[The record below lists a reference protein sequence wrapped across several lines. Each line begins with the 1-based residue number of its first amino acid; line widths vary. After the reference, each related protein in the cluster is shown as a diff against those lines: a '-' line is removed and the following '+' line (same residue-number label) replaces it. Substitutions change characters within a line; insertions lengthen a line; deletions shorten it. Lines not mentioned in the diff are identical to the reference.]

1 MSRSSPTGLP
11 SGVGPAGEADA
22 DGPSAPDYHAGM
34 LPATD
39 RLLERSISFSIGA
52 LDPNMAPFGLRMSD
66 GDDFAWA
73 QAERFRSV
81 ATRIL
86 A

>member
-1 MSRSSPTGLP
+1 
-11 SGVGPAGEADA
+11 
-22 DGPSAPDYHAGM
+22 M

-66 GDDFAWA
+66 GDDFARA